1 MNEKIQDYFFIE
13 LNNQTDGL
21 VKICPVGEVIGIDRR
36 VFVIDGETVLKNSID
51 RGIDIALNKNHY
63 DSEAYGWFPLSSLV
77 LKDDGIYGKLELN
90 NLGKVA
96 VENKHFR
103 YLSPELN
110 VNQLD
115 RTVQSIMAVGLVN
128 SPNLLK
134 KSLNKQEKEK
144 DMPDDL
150 KKEVNNLTAENLTLK
165 KEVNN
170 LETTNKSLQDEIKV
184 LKEQNKTNKID
195 TAIVAGELLP
205 AQKDFAMSLE
215 ANSLE
220 GYLGSVKEANLQ
232 ITKNLKNPLNVQIK
246 NEDEKENNQTLKA
259 MGWEA

>member
-1 MNEKIQDYFFIE
+1 MDEEIQDYFFIE
-13 LNNQTDGL
+13 LNNQENGV
-21 VKICPVGEVIGIDRR
+21 VKICPVGEVIGIDKR

-63 DSEAYGWFPLSSLV
+63 DSEAYGWFPLNSLI

-90 NLGKVA
+90 DLGKIA
-96 VENKHFR
+96 VENKHYR

-115 RTVQSIMAVGLVN
+115 RTVQSIVAVGLVN

-134 KSLNKQEKEK
+134 KSLNKQERRI
-144 DMPDDL
+144 DMKDDL
-150 KKEVNNLTAENLTLK
+150 TKEVNKLTAENLTLE
-165 KEVNN
+165 KEVNS
-170 LETTNKSLQDEIKV
+170 LEITNKSLQDEIKV
-184 LKEQNKTNKID
+184 LKEQNKANKID

-215 ANSLE
+215 ANSVD

-232 ITKNLKNPLNVQIK
+232 ITKNLKNSLNVQGK
-246 NEDEKENNQTLKA
+246 EENAQENNQTLKA

>member
-1 MNEKIQDYFFIE
+1 MDEEIQDYFFIE
-13 LNNQTDGL
+13 LNNQENGV
-21 VKICPVGEVIGIDRR
+21 VKICPVGEVIGIDKR

-63 DSEAYGWFPLSSLV
+63 DSEAYGWFPLSSLI

-90 NLGKVA
+90 DLGKIA
-96 VENKHFR
+96 VENKHYR

-115 RTVQSIMAVGLVN
+115 RTVQSIVAVGLVN

-134 KSLNKQEKEK
+134 KSLNKQERRI
-144 DMPDDL
+144 DMKDDL
-150 KKEVNNLTAENLTLK
+150 TKEVNTLTAENLTLK
-165 KEVNN
+165 KEVNS

-184 LKEQNKTNKID
+184 LKEQNKANKID

-215 ANSLE
+215 ANSLD

-232 ITKNLKNPLNVQIK
+232 ITKNLKNSLNVQGK
-246 NEDEKENNQTLKA
+246 EENAQENNQTLKA